1 MIKNNFINISRSISF
16 NKGRSKILKGD
27 NKQKPP
33 YIWMFTD
40 SIKTSKPVKLT
51 KSLPTKSGVVIRDYN
66 SKNKET
72 IIRNILNIKKRKNL
86 TVLISGKYRRNL
98 NVDGNH
104 LPKWLNCNNKIH
116 KMVSISVHTG
126 RDIRKSINV
135 KADLVFI
142 SSVFPSSSH
151 KSKQH
156 LGIIKLGLLA
166 RLFKKD
172 VIALGGINNKNIA
185 RLRSLPISGC
195 AGIDV
200 FTDNLQ

>member
-1 MIKNNFINISRSISF
+1 MIKNNFINIARSISF
-16 NKGRSKILKGD
+16 NKGRSKILKGN
-27 NKQKPP
+27 NKQKLP

-51 KSLPTKSGVVIRDYN
+51 KSLPTKSGVVIRHYN

-116 KMVSISVHTG
+116 KMVSISVHTA

>member
-16 NKGRSKILKGD
+16 NKGRNKILKVN
-27 NKQKPP
+27 NKQKLP

-51 KSLPTKSGVVIRDYN
+51 KSLPTKSGVVIRHYN

-200 FTDNLQ
+200 FKDNLQ

>member
-1 MIKNNFINISRSISF
+1 MIKNNFINIARSISF
-16 NKGRSKILKGD
+16 NKGRSKILKGN
-27 NKQKPP
+27 NKQNILNMDLQQIHIRHITFMKKPAHK
-33 YIWMFTD
+33 I
-40 SIKTSKPVKLT
+40 SC
-51 KSLPTKSGVVIRDYN
+51 VIRHYN

-104 LPKWLNCNNKIH
+104 LPKWLNCNNIILNSFLSYAKDLLILYN
-116 KMVSISVHTG
+116 ISKQILN
-126 RDIRKSINV
+126 R
-135 KADLVFI
+135 FI

-172 VIALGGINNKNIA
+172 VIALGESITKI
-185 RLRSLPISGC
+185 LP
-195 AGIDV
+195 D
-200 FTDNLQ
+200 

>member
-1 MIKNNFINISRSISF
+1 MIKNNFINIARSISF
-16 NKGRSKILKGD
+16 NKGRSKILKGY
-27 NKQKPP
+27 NKQKLP

-51 KSLPTKSGVVIRDYN
+51 KSLPTKSGVVIRHYN

-126 RDIRKSINV
+126 RDVRKSINV

-156 LGIIKLGLLA
+156 LGVIKLGLLA

-200 FTDNLQ
+200 FTDNL